1 MRELGFVEGKDF
13 IIEWRFAE
21 GRYALFPELAAELVR
36 LNVDVIVVGT
46 PAAVRPVQH
55 ATSTI
60 PIVMGTS
67 TDPVGNGYVASL
79 AHPGGNTTGLA
90 SSQDD
95 YAPKQL
101 QLLAMLVPN
110 LSRIGFL
117 VNLNNP
123 FHVPLLK
130 LAQEAVRN
138 AGITLVQAEIRDR
151 QDVERAFALL
161 TNERVGAVVSSGD
174 AVFFSQRQ
182 PIVEIAL
189 RSRLPTMFSQREYV
203 EAGGL
208 MSYGESLA
216 DLYRR
221 AAFYVAKIFR
231 VPRPP
236 ICPSNNPPSS
246 MS

>member
-1 MRELGFVEGKDF
+1 MYGPIIRGCIYGIGSGAFGKDAVRGVAFISTIDSTLSCERSRGRSRRVLRAYASIASTFSRAERARSSWRPRPTGLSHAACASLGSSSEQDF

-55 ATSTI
+55 ATSNDF

-79 AHPGGNTTGLA
+79 AHPGGNTTGSA
-90 SSQDD
+90 SSHDD

-117 VNLNNP
+117 VKLNNP

-130 LAQEAVRN
+130 LAQAAVRN
-138 AGITLVQAEIRDR
+138 AWHHA
-151 QDVERAFALL
+151 
-161 TNERVGAVVSSGD
+161 GAS
-174 AVFFSQRQ
+174 
-182 PIVEIAL
+182 
-189 RSRLPTMFSQREYV
+189 
-203 EAGGL
+203 
-208 MSYGESLA
+208 
-216 DLYRR
+216 
-221 AAFYVAKIFR
+221 
-231 VPRPP
+231 
-236 ICPSNNPPSS
+236 
-246 MS
+246 